1 MPVPVMVCVFTAIA
15 TVATVIAFHQVIFFL
30 ISSSFVLN
38 SNTTL
43 FSSSMNPTLHP
54 PSSVGQ
60 RTSSPN
66 VELDILLLTI
76 HSRVW
81 AWRPRPSGADLKK
94 RTLAGEED
102 SVELQ
107 GYKLDEWRSQVH
119 HTTQSMGMRRRV
131 RVIPDTDEGSI
142 PQ

>member
-1 MPVPVMVCVFTAIA
+1 MVCVFTAIA
-15 TVATVIAFHQVIFFL
+15 TVATVIAFHQFVYEPHIAPAIERWAEDFL
-30 ISSSFVLN
+30 AKRRARYPAPVLF
-38 SNTTL
+38 TL
-43 FSSSMNPTLHP
+43 GSGHGDP
-54 PSSVGQ
+54 G
-60 RTSSPN
+60 
-66 VELDILLLTI
+66 
-76 HSRVW
+76 
-81 AWRPRPSGADLKK
+81 PSGADPKK

-131 RVIPDTDEGSI
+131 RVIPDTDEGSV